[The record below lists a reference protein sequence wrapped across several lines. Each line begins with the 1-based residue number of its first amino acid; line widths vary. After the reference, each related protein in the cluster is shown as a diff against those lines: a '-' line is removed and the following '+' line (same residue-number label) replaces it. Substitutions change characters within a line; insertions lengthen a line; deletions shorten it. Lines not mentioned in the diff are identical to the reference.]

1 MAKIDAAYN
10 YLLTTYGKTTGS
22 RYDSH
27 KKSELRSVYNNIVK
41 INKESPLYK
50 IAQTGD
56 VTRFAID
63 IKENAHR
70 IQNVIASLSEAGE
83 DISSVLHKKIAVS
96 SNEDAVSVT
105 YVGDEGADDA
115 KTFDLDVVRL
125 ATPQVNQGHFLKRL
139 DHSFEEGTFSF
150 DLDTTSNSYEFQFN
164 VNPGDN
170 NYDVQSRIARL
181 INQSDVGLEAEV
193 IMNDN
198 SESALRI
205 SSKQTGLAPEE
216 DYLFH
221 IQSGSSWNELNTL
234 GIGNVTSPA
243 ENSIFRLNGTEH
255 SSLANTFTI
264 NKSFE
269 ITLHQ
274 PTFENVPAHIGFK
287 ANTDAIGDSV
297 NEMLQAYNG
306 MVKVGY
312 KYFATQNN
320 HTLLNEV
327 TSIGRSM
334 REELAATGIMVSEDN
349 TLVLDRDILSDAITG
364 NDAKTHYRT
373 LNRFKNALSREA
385 QKTALNPMNYVDKVI
400 VEYKNPSKAL
410 VAPYAPSA
418 YAGLLV
424 DRFL

>member
-27 KKSELRSVYNNIVK
+27 KKSELRSVYNSIVK

-105 YVGDEGADDA
+105 YVGDDNGENTQ
-115 KTFDLDVVRL
+115 TFDLDVVRL
-125 ATPQVNQGHFLKRL
+125 ASPQVNEGHFLRRL

-181 INQSDVGLEAEV
+181 INQSDVGLTAEV
-193 IMNDN
+193 IMNPEDD

-205 SSKQTGLAPEE
+205 TSKQTGLAPEE

-234 GIGNVTSPA
+234 GIGNIASPA

-264 NKSFE
+264 NKSF
-269 ITLHQ
+269 Q
-274 PTFENVPAHIGFK
+274 FF
-287 ANTDAIGDSV
+287 
-297 NEMLQAYNG
+297 
-306 MVKVGY
+306 
-312 KYFATQNN
+312 YF
-320 HTLLNEV
+320 LNL
-327 TSIGRSM
+327 TY
-334 REELAATGIMVSEDN
+334 
-349 TLVLDRDILSDAITG
+349 VLM
-364 NDAKTHYRT
+364 H
-373 LNRFKNALSREA
+373 E
-385 QKTALNPMNYVDKVI
+385 
-400 VEYKNPSKAL
+400 
-410 VAPYAPSA
+410 
-418 YAGLLV
+418 
-424 DRFL
+424 